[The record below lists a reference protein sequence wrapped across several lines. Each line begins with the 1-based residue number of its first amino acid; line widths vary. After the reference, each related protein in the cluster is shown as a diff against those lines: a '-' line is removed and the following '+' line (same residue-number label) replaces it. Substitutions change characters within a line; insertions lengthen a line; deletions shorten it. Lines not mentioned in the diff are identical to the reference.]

1 MTWWQW
7 LLAWVGVS
15 IVVVLLL
22 ARIARGMGRAAARH
36 EAKMRARRED
46 VMRKWSARE
55 SGNE

>member
-7 LLAWVGVS
+7 LLAWVAVS

-22 ARIARGMGRAAARH
+22 ARIAGGIGRAAARH
-36 EAKMRARRED
+36 EAEMRRRRED
-46 VMRKWSARE
+46 VMRIWSARE